1 MHAGSALPIRDQ
13 NISPPIPH
21 GYGHNQRTQ
30 QDLYRQMQQEQY
42 TSLQHQARLA
52 LLAAQ
57 LQQQQEKHALEQ
69 YHKQQTIQQQQQRLF
84 AIHQQQPP
92 VERERLAAQVQANLL
107 ARTTRQKNLDDA
119 ETRAR
124 FESVPNTPT
133 NLRSPFGVE
142 NTARVSPFARPD
154 SMWSATTPVTVKA
167 EVTSTPSTFSQFRPQ
182 PASTPSV
189 QQQAPTKPQGL
200 SAILSRR
207 GLAQVPTLTN
217 DKPDEVYSTESSRT
231 TSATTTLLASPTQIS
246 EKDTEEKP
254 ESAAIKAL
262 GLGRPNNQQNRP
274 VRAWSTPSGTATST
288 AINTPIPTPRSAS
301 QPVNTAVHAVRQP
314 FGPPGNMEKL
324 KEENFKSM
332 YVFPYDLGLG
342 LICSLRKRAGLK
354 LGMLN
359 RRVSPT
365 TPCATLEEE
374 E

>member
-13 NISPPIPH
+13 NISPIPH
-21 GYGHNQRTQ
+21 GYGHNQRAQ
-30 QDLYRQMQQEQY
+30 QDLFRQMQQEQY

-52 LLAAQ
+52 LIAAQ
-57 LQQQQEKHALEQ
+57 LQQQQEKHSLEQ
-69 YHKQQTIQQQQQRLF
+69 FLKQQTIQQQQQRLF
-84 AIHQQQPP
+84 AINQQQAPI
-92 VERERLAAQVQANLL
+92 ERERLAAQVQANLL

-182 PASTPSV
+182 PAPTPSV
-189 QQQAPTKPQGL
+189 RQQAPTKPTGL

-207 GLAQVPTLTN
+207 GQPQVPSLTN
-217 DKPDEVYSTESSRT
+217 DKPTDEVYSTESSRT
-231 TSATTTLLASPTQIS
+231 TSATTTVLASPTQIS
-246 EKDTEEKP
+246 EKDAESEKP
-254 ESAAIKAL
+254 ETTAIKAL
-262 GLGRPNNQQNRP
+262 GLGRPNIQHNRP
-274 VRAWSTPSGTATST
+274 LRAWSTPSGTATST

-301 QPVNTAVHAVRQP
+301 QPINTAVHAVRQP

-332 YVFPYDLGLG
+332 YVLPMILGR
-342 LICSLRKRAGLK
+342 S
-354 LGMLN
+354 
-359 RRVSPT
+359 
-365 TPCATLEEE
+365 
-374 E
+374 

>member
-21 GYGHNQRTQ
+21 GYGHTQRNQ
-30 QDLYRQMQQEQY
+30 QDLFRQMQQEQY

-57 LQQQQEKHALEQ
+57 LQQQQEKHSLEQ

-84 AIHQQQPP
+84 AIHPQQPHI
-92 VERERLAAQVQANLL
+92 ERERLAAQVQANLL

-124 FESVPNTPT
+124 FESVPNTPA

-142 NTARVSPFARPD
+142 NTARASPFARPD
-154 SMWSATTPVTVKA
+154 SMWSATTPVTIKA
-167 EVTSTPSTFSQFRPQ
+167 AVASTSSTFSQFRPQ
-182 PASTPSV
+182 PAPTPSV
-189 QQQAPTKPQGL
+189 QHQAQTKPQGL

-207 GLAQVPTLTN
+207 GQPQVPTLANNRPT
-217 DKPDEVYSTESSRT
+217 DEVRSTESSRT
-231 TSATTTLLASPTQIS
+231 TSATTTVLASPTQIS
-246 EKDTEEKP
+246 EKDAELEKP
-254 ESAAIKAL
+254 ETKAIKAL
-262 GLGRPNNQQNRP
+262 GIGRPNNLQNRP

-301 QPVNTAVHAVRQP
+301 QPINTAVYAVRQP
-314 FGPPGNMEKL
+314 FGPPGNIEKL

-332 YVFPYDLGLG
+332 YVSLNENELWASADL
-342 LICSLRKRAGLK
+342 
-354 LGMLN
+354 
-359 RRVSPT
+359 
-365 TPCATLEEE
+365 
-374 E
+374 